1 MFDNI
6 NQDIHDLRNQIG
18 KLNNASIDAT
28 VNKDAELKKKLEE
41 KIPAFK
47 AEKMT
52 KEEKLKE
59 VLQKGKF
66 YNYKYLLFK
75 TN

>member
-41 KIPAFK
+41 KITAFK